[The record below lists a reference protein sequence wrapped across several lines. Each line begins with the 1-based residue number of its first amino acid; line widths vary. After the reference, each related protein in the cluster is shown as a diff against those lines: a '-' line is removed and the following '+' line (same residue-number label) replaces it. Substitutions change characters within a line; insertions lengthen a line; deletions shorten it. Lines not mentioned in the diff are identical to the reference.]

1 VDTQVQKEFENA
13 VRQRVKEEISL
24 KKQSTRFQ
32 KVQKTSK
39 KQVNRSSSA
48 TVILLAAR
56 VVTATSRGRT
66 VAQSH
71 RFDT

>member
-1 VDTQVQKEFENA
+1 MDTQVQKEFENA